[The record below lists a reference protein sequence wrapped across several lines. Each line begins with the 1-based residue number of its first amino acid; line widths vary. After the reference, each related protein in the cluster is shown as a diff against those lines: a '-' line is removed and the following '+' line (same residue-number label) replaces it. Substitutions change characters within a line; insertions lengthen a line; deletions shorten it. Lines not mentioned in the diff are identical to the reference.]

1 MSNIEDLRKNNIN
14 STQNTEENDGR
25 VNIGSMANKKP
36 NTKTVSN
43 IANSDHRVILDMTQ
57 IGKPDPTPEN
67 INIQEDLATEILE
80 GENSMFEQYRKNKK
94 AEMEEMAAQNLQDL
108 ENEDLEDDEIEDIN
122 PISSPHTEAY
132 EEEYTTMDDEDV
144 TNIDMTSGADTDQY
158 DIDDVL
164 DEEDS
169 PEDQIDDTIKEDIDL
184 GSVGYPYPDENK
196 IAPIDS
202 DDDIISKPIEQT
214 EVESEE
220 DLDTGMD
227 DTDLDV
233 ELADAGLDLNI
244 VEEEEEQ
251 EVVEDDRDAILE
263 NLKKLA
269 TDKLKPASKKLDI
282 SSFTVLKKPSSNT
295 KLFKQQQVK
304 AAKWVLPGQN
314 NVVLM
319 KEFLG
324 SELED
329 LREYSEDPSELE
341 SLSKR
346 YRLIYDHIASSKP
359 ATFEAWL
366 KSVPFSDVQH
376 YIFAIYIASFKGVNY
391 LPAECTNT
399 KCKETFLTDNIN
411 IMSMVKFDNEKA
423 KNDFVELYNSQP
435 KMSSKAG
442 IYNTEVVPLSNRL
455 AVSFKVPTIYSLFEI
470 ASLSDR
476 AKEKFNSILEFVPY
490 IDNVYMI
497 DVENATLI
505 PCGYKTYGE
514 SMTKTVVSK
523 MNMIN
528 KMFKTLTIDE
538 YSPIRSYVSEI
549 DKKALDI
556 SYIFPEI
563 TCPKCGTKIPEQ
575 PATSEDLVFTRYQL
589 GALVNTPLK

>member
-14 STQNTEENDGR
+14 STPKPEENDGK

-36 NTKTVSN
+36 NTRSVSN
-43 IANSDHRVILDMTQ
+43 IANRDNRVVLDMTQ

-67 INIQEDLATEILE
+67 INIQQDLASEILE

-94 AEMEEMAAQNLQDL
+94 TEMEEMAAQSLQEM
-108 ENEDLEDDEIEDIN
+108 ENKELEDGDEIEDIN
-122 PISSPHTEAY
+122 PISSPHTETY
-132 EEEYTTMDDEDV
+132 GEDEYMTVADEDM
-144 TNIDMTSGADTDQY
+144 TDIDMTAGDNPDQY

-164 DEEDS
+164 EEDS
-169 PEDQIDDTIKEDIDL
+169 PEDEIDTTIDEDL
-184 GSVGYPYPDENK
+184 GSTIGYPYPDDNITE
-196 IAPIDS
+196 
-202 DDDIISKPIEQT
+202 PIE
-214 EVESEE
+214 EAPVESVVEPELEE

-251 EVVEDDRDAILE
+251 DVAEDDRDAILE

-269 TDKLKPASKKLDI
+269 TEKLKPASKKLDI

-376 YIFAIYIASFKGVNY
+376 YIFAIYIASFKGANY
-391 LPAECTNT
+391 LPAECTNP

-442 IYNTEVVPLSNRL
+442 IYNTEVVPLSDKL

-514 SMTKTVVSK
+514 NMTKTVVSK

>member
-14 STQNTEENDGR
+14 APQNTEENNGR
-25 VNIGSMANKKP
+25 VDIGSMANKKP
-36 NTKTVSN
+36 NARTVSN
-43 IANSDHRVILDMTQ
+43 IANSDNRVVLDMTQ
-57 IGKPDPTPEN
+57 IGQPDPTPEN
-67 INIQEDLATEILE
+67 INIQEDLASEILE

-94 AEMEEMAAQNLQDL
+94 AEMEEIAAQNLQDL
-108 ENEDLEDDEIEDIN
+108 ENNNLEDEEDEIEDIN
-122 PISSPHTEAY
+122 PISSPHKESY
-132 EEEYTTMDDEDV
+132 EEEFTSMDDEDI
-144 TNIDMTSGADTDQY
+144 TNIDMTDGDNTDQY

-164 DEEDS
+164 DEEDN
-169 PEDQIDDTIKEDIDL
+169 PEDHIDDTIAYDTETNDNITESIEEAPEESTIKEEE
-184 GSVGYPYPDENK
+184 P
-196 IAPIDS
+196 
-202 DDDIISKPIEQT
+202 
-214 EVESEE
+214 EE

-251 EVVEDDRDAILE
+251 EVVEDDRDVILE

-324 SELED
+324 SELEE

-442 IYNTEVVPLSNRL
+442 LYNTEVVPLSDRL

-476 AKEKFNSILEFVPY
+476 AKEKFNSILEFIPY

-497 DVENATLI
+497 DVKNATLI

-538 YSPIRSYVSEI
+538 YSPIRSYVAEI

-575 PATSEDLVFTRYQL
+575 PASAEDLVFTRYQL